1 MMFITPGPPE
11 VYKFKNGS
19 IATLISNGPSGQENA
34 ILSINHDYPCTYFE
48 ISIWLNRSGM
58 TCVGGGSFEAVEKPQ
73 PSLRKALGVVWH
85 SMGSALCVIAHGD
98 VSFIKISWMNR
109 GTMAPIVFSEATSIY
124 DCGAA
129 SPPIPNVGDQIA
141 VKLLRKITHSVEATA
156 ICQGDNGRYLLVS
169 SNKRVIYKFNWLGV
183 KISEISTDIH
193 HEVFRSWELGSLF
206 SFMKAQC
213 QVHSSKS
220 NEVSLVNL
228 TAPSVDRREETD
240 RPQRKISDAYLLA
253 EDCSASESERII
265 SCGYCSALQIHYFV
279 RGDGS
284 LSFLQDLDNTSEQP
298 LKPRPSCTLGYR
310 CTGVIHL
317 FTLIKPDLAGV
328 DQKALHRSSNGLNG
342 SHRVEAANLP
352 NGGRQP
358 AVSRVTHVCVIQGED
373 VAESSSIPCAEF
385 SEDNSALFVM
395 TVLTSHLPSHGPN
408 SECDRYK
415 IQGHSQ
421 HLGSSS
427 SGSGSSSMNGNSNGN
442 SKVEQRATLSL
453 IAVRVR
459 VTVQCHGESEQS
471 EVLKMDQVSS
481 VILEISS
488 GSVNPSQ
495 SNAVND
501 SAGIIGGTLSERSHS
516 LVTLRRFGQASQLV
530 LVTVRGVISCRPVGC
545 LTSELFRIDTNS
557 YSSGVRH
564 AISSMTSSLGRLL
577 IAVTRVSDSQDTVCT
592 ESWSQVHVI
601 PLLESAE
608 SSIYHRPCR
617 DVLIDGAEQR
627 LLAFKMLWNQDPGSV
642 GPEGPGF
649 FREIS
654 LPDGLIQEWKARVRY
669 SSMQSARGKSVSGG
683 VMLVASSTLESLG
696 GYTARNMH
704 TYGTGRCV
712 GTASASASAGK
723 GYLAVVVAGRSALRS
738 GPCLWVF
745 NILTRRWRSCDI
757 TKGRVEG
764 EADKMPFSSIP
775 TERSSMEMGSGLWV
789 DVDLKPGHGTHLS
802 GDVLLH
808 RQYSTD
814 SEISNSSKIEYRR
827 ATSISQYPSPSGNS
841 SSSSSPAPYL
851 AVAQTSSSI
860 LGMSWFGDHS
870 LILLRRTDSTPTG
883 AGSPRAATS
892 LSQPCFTLE
901 ILSRTPTKESMRS
914 GRPRPA
920 VHRVVPLSLAAPPS
934 LNPDASQGDISPRLF
949 EVRHCGS
956 ERRDGS
962 RDGVTERCT
971 VVLSNGWYCIGYS
984 VEILDSNSTD
994 LEAAADYRVTLM
1006 WDISLSDR
1014 GVEESGSFLK
1024 TPSPSPSDPIVESSN
1039 TPMPLPISAISVLPS
1054 SAGDGPSLLVLDAL
1068 GAAWRVHALGCDLI
1082 SAGPF
1087 TSMTSINTDS
1097 LLKSNF
1103 EKDSAEETVELLSHS
1118 TPVAYESAVILH
1130 GTSSSSSSSSAFS
1143 SSNLESSS
1151 SSSNALSGDY
1161 LWMSLNPGVG
1171 SVGSEGDSPFLLMP
1185 LERTHTDSTLGSRP
1199 TPLSMTVGV
1208 IKGTLITLHRALEC
1222 LPLSSASSSSSGMR
1236 DLLLTEASGVAVS
1249 KVSLGFNLF
1258 LALLE
1263 VLSGRRS
1270 RTGAPLFNGGVCIPS
1285 PSDGAHTV
1293 LVGVMRR
1300 FLGMLQSPMHS
1311 PVTLRLFVECLELHI
1326 KHLLE
1331 SSTFFT
1337 PQKNNRWVR
1346 LNAPINLPDTS
1357 SSSTRTDTFVTG
1369 REKYCEIMSALYYCS
1384 PPSSSVFCE
1393 LISRLGRKLEPSLSR
1408 RLFPVPLD
1416 PRLFTIPI
1424 HTLHVPHPRRELS
1437 SFITTTADA
1446 ALPGQG
1452 TDMTEVQSSRPLP
1465 HPSALSLAQLPT
1477 PYLSPS
1483 PGPSP
1488 LSVFEHALSTRQL
1501 NRSCRLLTL
1510 ACEDVGGT
1518 DSPASASLCLRMV
1531 LELLYECLRHL
1542 SMPLAVQCFDF
1553 CRRLEVMVRLHTR

>member
-1 MMFITPGPPE
+1 MFITPGPPE

-48 ISIWLNRSGM
+48 ISIWINRFGM

-85 SMGSALCVIAHGD
+85 SMGSALCVIAYGD
-98 VSFIKISWMNR
+98 VSFIKISWMNK
-109 GTMAPIVFSEATSIY
+109 GTMAPILFSEATTIY
-124 DCGAA
+124 DGGAA
-129 SPPIPNVGDQIA
+129 SPPLPNVGDQIA

-156 ICQGDNGRYLLVS
+156 ICQGDNGRYLFIS
-169 SNKRVIYKFNWLGV
+169 SNRRVIYKFTWFGV

-206 SFMKAQC
+206 SFTKAQC
-213 QVHSSKS
+213 QVYGSKS
-220 NEVSLVNL
+220 NETSLCNL
-228 TAPSVDRREETD
+228 TAPSLDRREETD
-240 RPQRKISDAYLLA
+240 RPQRKVSDTSLLA
-253 EDCSASESERII
+253 EDCSVSESERII
-265 SCGYCSALQIHYFV
+265 SCGYCSALQIHYFI

-284 LSFLQDLDNTSEQP
+284 LSFLQDLGSACEQSV
-298 LKPRPSCTLGYR
+298 KPRTSLTSGYR
-310 CTGVIHL
+310 CTGLIHL
-317 FTLIKPDLAGV
+317 FTLINPDLAGV
-328 DQKALHRSSNGLNG
+328 DQKTLHRSSNGVNG
-342 SHRVEAANLP
+342 SHRINAENVP

-358 AVSRVTHVCVIQGED
+358 AVSRVTHVCVIKGED
-373 VAESSSIPCAEF
+373 AAEFSSIPGAEF
-385 SEDNSALFVM
+385 FEDNSALFVM
-395 TVLTSHLPSHGPN
+395 TVLTCHLPSHGPN
-408 SECDRYK
+408 GECDRYK
-415 IQGHSQ
+415 GQSHYQ
-421 HLGSSS
+421 HPSRSRSRSSS
-427 SGSGSSSMNGNSNGN
+427 SSSVNGNGNG
-442 SKVEQRATLSL
+442 KVEQRATLSL
-453 IAVRVR
+453 IAVRAR

-471 EVLKMDQVSS
+471 DVLKMDQVSS
-481 VILEISS
+481 VILEVSS

-495 SNAVND
+495 SNAVYD
-501 SAGIIGGTLSERSHS
+501 GSGVIGGTLSERAHS
-516 LVTLRRFGQASQLV
+516 LVTLRRFGHVSQLV

-577 IAVTRVSDSQDTVCT
+577 IAVTRVSDAHDAVCM

-608 SSIYHRPCR
+608 SSVFHKPCG
-617 DVLIDGAEQR
+617 DVLVDGVEQR

-642 GPEGPGF
+642 GPEGPGY
-649 FREIS
+649 FREVS

-669 SSMQSARGKSVSGG
+669 LSMQSARGKSVSGS
-683 VMLVASSTLESLG
+683 VLLVASSSLESSG
-696 GYTARNMH
+696 VCTGRNMLSD
-704 TYGTGRCV
+704 GGVRCV
-712 GTASASASAGK
+712 GPASASASAGK
-723 GYLAVVVAGRSALRS
+723 GYLAVVVAGRSALR
-738 GPCLWVF
+738 GDPCLWVF
-745 NILTRRWRSCDI
+745 NTLTRRWRSCDI
-757 TKGRVEG
+757 TKGKVEG
-764 EADKMPFSSIP
+764 EGDKMPFSTTP
-775 TERSSMEMGSGLWV
+775 TERSMETGSGLWV
-789 DVDLKPGHGTHLS
+789 DVDMKPGHSTHLS

-814 SEISNSSKIEYRR
+814 SEISNSSKVEYRR
-827 ATSISQYPSPSGNS
+827 ATSISQHPSPSGNS
-841 SSSSSPAPYL
+841 SSSSSAAPNL
-851 AVAQTSSSI
+851 AISETTSII
-860 LGMSWFGDHS
+860 LGISWFGDHS
-870 LILLRRTDSTPTG
+870 LILLRRKDTAPS
-883 AGSPRAATS
+883 AGSPRAATSLS

-901 ILSRTPTKESMRS
+901 ILSRAPTKESMRS

-920 VHRVVPLSLAAPPS
+920 VHRVVPLSLAVPPS
-934 LNPDASQGDISPRLF
+934 LSPDVSQGDFSPRLF

-962 RDGVTERCT
+962 GVTERCT
-971 VVLSNGWYCIGYS
+971 VVLSNGWYCVGYS
-984 VEILDSNSTD
+984 VETLDSNSTD
-994 LEAAADYRVTLM
+994 LEAAADYRVSLM

-1014 GVEESGSFLK
+1014 GLEGSGSPLK
-1024 TPSPSPSDPIVESSN
+1024 SLSLLDRNGESSN
-1039 TPMPLPISAISVLPS
+1039 ASMPLPISAISILPS
-1054 SAGDGPSLLVLDAL
+1054 TAGEGPSLLVLDAN
-1068 GAAWRVHALGCDLI
+1068 GAAWRVRPSGCDVV
-1082 SAGPF
+1082 ARGPF
-1087 TSMTSINTDS
+1087 TAMTSLNSDS
-1097 LLKSNF
+1097 LFNSDHENYSK
-1103 EKDSAEETVELLSHS
+1103 EETIELPSHS
-1118 TPVAYESAVILH
+1118 TPISLESAVILH
-1130 GTSSSSSSSSAFS
+1130 GTSRSGNSG
-1143 SSNLESSS
+1143 
-1151 SSSNALSGDY
+1151 NAMSGDC
-1161 LWMSLNPGVG
+1161 LWMSLSSDVDTIVP
-1171 SVGSEGDSPFLLMP
+1171 EGDSPFLAMP

-1199 TPLSMTVGV
+1199 APLSMTVGI
-1208 IKGTLITLHRALEC
+1208 IKGCLITLHRTLEC
-1222 LPLSSASSSSSGMR
+1222 LPLSSASSSYSGMR

-1263 VLSGRRS
+1263 ILSGRKS
-1270 RTGAPLFNGGVCIPS
+1270 RAGVLMSNGSVCK
-1285 PSDGAHTV
+1285 SDANHAA

-1300 FLGMLQSPMHS
+1300 FLGTIQSPMHS
-1311 PVTLRLFVECLELHI
+1311 PITLRLFVECLELHI

-1346 LNAPINLPDTS
+1346 LNAPINLPNTS
-1357 SSSTRTDTFVTG
+1357 NSSNRTDAFVTG

-1384 PPSSSVFCE
+1384 PPASSVFCE

-1424 HTLHVPHPRRELS
+1424 HTLLVPHPRTAPSSEAVLS
-1437 SFITTTADA
+1437 SQGADA
-1446 ALPGQG
+1446 DIA
-1452 TDMTEVQSSRPLP
+1452 EVHPRSLS
-1465 HPSALSLAQLPT
+1465 HPSALSLAQHPS
-1477 PYLSPS
+1477 PASSPS

-1553 CRRLEVMVRLHTR
+1553 CRRMEVMVRMQDL